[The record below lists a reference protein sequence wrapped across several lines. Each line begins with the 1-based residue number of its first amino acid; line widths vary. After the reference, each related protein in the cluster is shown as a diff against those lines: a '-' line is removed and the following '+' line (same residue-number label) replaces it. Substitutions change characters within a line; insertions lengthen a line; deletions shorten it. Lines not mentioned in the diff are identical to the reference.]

1 MSPKDIVLELYKSDV
16 LLDKEAVAQ
25 LLHPE
30 VTIDWNSS
38 KGFIQMNYGD
48 IIALTEELS
57 RAYVRS
63 KMRISHVITEG
74 NTVALRFSHF
84 VKTIENPREEMLLA
98 HFTIIW
104 EVKDNKLYRGYQMS
118 QFS

>member
-16 LLDKEAVAQ
+16 LLDKIAVGQ

-38 KGFIQMNYGD
+38 KGFIQMNYDD
-48 IIALTEELS
+48 IIALSEELN

-63 KMRISHVITEG
+63 KMRISHVVAEG
-74 NTVALRFSHF
+74 NMVALRFSHF

-98 HFTIIW
+98 HFSIIW

>member
-1 MSPKDIVLELYKSDV
+1 MSPKDRVLELYKSDV
-16 LLDKEAVAQ
+16 LLDKNAVAA

-30 VTIDWNSS
+30 VTVDWNSS
-38 KGFIQMNYGD
+38 KGFIQMNYTD
-48 IIALTEELS
+48 ILNLTDELS

-63 KMRISHVITEG
+63 KMRISHVVAEG

-98 HFTIIW
+98 HFMIIW
-104 EVKDNKLYRGYQMS
+104 EVKDDKLYRGFQMS

>member
-16 LLDKEAVAQ
+16 LLDKEAVAR

-30 VTIDWNSS
+30 VTVDWNSS
-38 KGFIQMNYGD
+38 KGFIQMNFDD
-48 IIALTEELS
+48 IIALSEELN

-63 KMRISHVITEG
+63 KMRISHVVTEG
-74 NTVALRFSHF
+74 NSVALRFSHF

-98 HFTIIW
+98 HFSIIW
-104 EVKDNKLYRGYQMS
+104 EVKDNKLYRGFQMS

>member
-16 LLDKEAVAQ
+16 LLDKEAVEQ
-25 LLHPE
+25 LMHQE
-30 VTIDWNSS
+30 VTIEWNSS
-38 KGFIQMNYGD
+38 KGFIQMNYDD
-48 IIALTEELS
+48 ILALTEELS

-63 KMRISHVITEG
+63 KMRISHVVTEG

-98 HFTIIW
+98 HFAIIW